1 VLKVDAIMAKE
12 AFAESELG
20 SSKLQARGKLVHM
33 EWTTLTSQASSRTFG
48 VFSKIARILWYL
60 GS

>member
-33 EWTTLTSQASSRTFG
+33 TTLTSQASSRTFG
-48 VFSKIARILWYL
+48 VFSKIARIL
-60 GS
+60 